1 MRYLSRILL
10 PGVVL
15 ASGMLALASTAAA
28 QQRPLLTEDP
38 ETIGADRMLVE
49 AGFDYAR
56 DARFTVSGLEGH
68 HLRLPTIGV
77 SVGAGPAAEFQI
89 DGALYQSLAITSR
102 FPAPLASVVNATGDS
117 THSIDDI
124 VIGAKVRLVSEGASR
139 PSFGM
144 RFATKL
150 PNASN
155 ESGLGLDTTDFVS
168 AIMVAKTVQSVR
180 VVGNVGLG
188 IFSDPTRGDRQND
201 MLIYGLSF
209 ARAITNGAEV
219 VGEVNGRLD
228 TRNGDPPPGTESRS
242 TARFGARYTV
252 GGWRGDVGL
261 LVGLTSAD
269 PSVGVTAGFTYV
281 FDSIFKTPAP

>member
-1 MRYLSRILL
+1 MTYTLRHILPAL
-10 PGVVL
+10 LVL
-15 ASGMLALASTAAA
+15 TLAPAVAA

-38 ETIGADRMLVE
+38 ETVGADRMLVE
-49 AGFDYAR
+49 AGFDYVR

-68 HLRLPTIGV
+68 LLRVPTIGL
-77 SVGAGPAAEFQI
+77 SIGAGSAAEFQI
-89 DGALYQSLAITSR
+89 DGALYQRLTITDR
-102 FPAPLASVVNATGDS
+102 FAAPLAGVVTATGNS
-117 THSIDDI
+117 TYSIDDV
-124 VIGAKVRLVSEGASR
+124 VIGAKVRFVSEGASR

-168 AIMVAKTVQSVR
+168 AFIVGKTVRSVR

-188 IFSDPTRGDRQND
+188 IFPDPIRGDRQND
-201 MLIYGLSF
+201 MVVYGLSF

-228 TRNGDPPPGTESRS
+228 TRSGDPFPGTESRS
-242 TARFGARYTV
+242 TARFGARYTL

-269 PSVGVTAGFTYV
+269 PSFGMTAGFTYV
-281 FDSIFKTPAP
+281 FGSFLKAP

>member
-1 MRYLSRILL
+1 MRQTLRYIVPALF
-10 PGVVL
+10 VL
-15 ASGMLALASTAAA
+15 WMAPTAGA
-28 QQRPLLTEDP
+28 QQRPLVTEDP

-68 HLRLPTIGV
+68 LLRVPTIGL
-77 SVGAGPAAEFQI
+77 SVGAGPAAELQI
-89 DGALYQSLAITSR
+89 DGALYQRLTIRRR
-102 FPAPLASVVNATGDS
+102 FAAPLASVVQATGDS
-117 THSIDDI
+117 TYSIDDI
-124 VIGAKVRLVSEGASR
+124 VIGAKVRLVPEGIAR

-168 AIMVAKTVQSVR
+168 AVMVGKTVQSVR
-180 VVGNVGLG
+180 IVGNIGLG
-188 IFSDPTRGDRQND
+188 IFADPTRGDRQND
-201 MLIYGLSF
+201 MIIYGLSF
-209 ARAITNGAEV
+209 ARAITSGAEV

-242 TARFGARYTV
+242 MARFGARYTV

-269 PSVGVTAGFTYV
+269 PSAGITAGFTYV
-281 FDSIFKTPAP
+281 FDSFFKAP

>member
-1 MRYLSRILL
+1 MRRTLRYIPL
-10 PGVVL
+10 VL
-15 ASGMLALASTAAA
+15 LALCLPSAAGA

-68 HLRLPTIGV
+68 LLRVPTIGL
-77 SVGAGPAAEFQI
+77 SVGAGPAAELQI
-89 DGALYQSLAITSR
+89 DGALYQRLTIRDR
-102 FPAPLASVVNATGDS
+102 FVAPLSTVVQATGNS
-117 THSIDDI
+117 TYSVDDI
-124 VIGAKVRLVSEGASR
+124 VIGAKVRLIPEGATR

-144 RFATKL
+144 RFATRL

-155 ESGLGLDTTDFVS
+155 ESGLGLDTIDFVS
-168 AIMVAKTVQSVR
+168 AILVAKTVQSVR
-180 VVGNVGLG
+180 IVGNFGLG
-188 IFSDPTRGDRQND
+188 IFPDPIRGDRQND

-209 ARAITNGAEV
+209 ARAISNGAEV
-219 VGEVNGRLD
+219 VGEINGRLD
-228 TRNGDPPPGTESRS
+228 TRSGDPFPGTESRS

-261 LVGLTSAD
+261 LVGLTSVD

-281 FDSIFKTPAP
+281 FDSFFKTP

>member
-1 MRYLSRILL
+1 MTQPIRLCLL
-10 PGVVL
+10 L
-15 ASGMLALASTAAA
+15 AALAALPSAVSA

-56 DARFTVSGLEGH
+56 AARFTVSGLEGH
-68 HLRLPTIGV
+68 LLRMPTIGL
-77 SVGAGPAAEFQI
+77 SVGAGSAAEFQI
-89 DGALYQSLAITSR
+89 DGALYQRLTITNR
-102 FPAPLASVVNATGDS
+102 FPAPLASVVQATGAS
-117 THSIDDI
+117 TYSIDDI

-188 IFSDPTRGDRQND
+188 IFPDPIRGDRQND

-209 ARAITNGAEV
+209 ARAITNDAEV

-228 TRNGDPPPGTESRS
+228 TRNGDPFPGTESRS

-252 GGWRGDVGL
+252 AGWRGDVGL
-261 LVGLTSAD
+261 LVGLTSVD
-269 PSVGVTAGFTYV
+269 PSVGMTAGFTYV
-281 FDSIFKTPAP
+281 FDSFLRAP